1 VAPVEAVAVG
11 RNPVSLAYHRY
22 ASDQVLVVCRG
33 DREIDWL
40 KTVDGAS
47 TVIRRL
53 RDERL
58 VDPVQC
64 EIAETH
70 GIETSLLTVCD
81 FKGGKIL
88 NYRFSEVHFA
98 TNGGARFGMGKDGKD
113 EFECGGWL
121 EFPAP
126 PFAVCATN
134 VN

>member
-1 VAPVEAVAVG
+1 M
-11 RNPVSLAYHRY
+11 SLAYHRY
-22 ASDQVLVVCRG
+22 ASEEVLVVCRG
-33 DREIDWL
+33 DREVDWIR
-40 KTVDGAS
+40 TEGNGS

-58 VDPVQC
+58 LDPVHC

-70 GIETSLLTVCD
+70 GIETSIITVCD

-88 NYRFSEVHFA
+88 NYRFSSANFV
-98 TNGGARFGMGKDGKD
+98 TNGGAKFGVGKDGKD

-121 EFPAP
+121 EFPGP
-126 PFAVCATN
+126 PFAICATN